1 MPSSLL
7 GKHFASP
14 KKCWTSRPKQA
25 NNHHQAQKNLF
36 GSSSHGS
43 MIEIPSTPTKQGM
56 SAQDMA
62 VQEQQETTP
71 LLAPVGEQLRTDCQ
85 LHDLPTVSKEDKET
99 HTLLNTGLLA
109 RIETLE
115 SQNRELKA
123 KLLQATATNALLS
136 FTATNF
142 VGSDEFIRLYS
153 GFPSYEAFS
162 VFF

>member
-1 MPSSLL
+1 M
-7 GKHFASP
+7 
-14 KKCWTSRPKQA
+14 
-25 NNHHQAQKNLF
+25 F

-43 MIEIPSTPTKQGM
+43 MIEIPSTPTKQGV
-56 SAQDMA
+56 SAQEMA
-62 VQEQQETTP
+62 VQEQQEITP

-136 FTATNF
+136 FAATNF
-142 VGSDEFIRLYS
+142 GGSDEFIRLYS